1 MRLMLDNRKVK
12 ATARSMH
19 QFCGNV
25 RAIFPGEVANEIIET
40 ATIYLYVKVC
50 REVFGRRFS
59 DRSGKMM
66 RDNLK
71 YCTVSEV
78 NRALARICREADGY
92 EQGAAEMQPDMTT
105 QEQFQVHV
113 TGVVRAML
121 KEAGALDTG
130 NEDAMLARA
139 FKPFDAAV
147 RAIKTHMLGIKRQN
161 HFIMN

>member
-1 MRLMLDNRKVK
+1 MKLLLDNRKVR

-19 QFCGNV
+19 QFCGYV
-25 RAIFPGEVANEIIET
+25 RNIFPTEVANEVVET

-50 REVFGRRFS
+50 REVFGKRFS
-59 DRSGKMM
+59 DRIGRMM

-71 YCTVSEV
+71 YCTVAEV
-78 NRALARICREADGY
+78 NRGLARICREADGY
-92 EQGAAEMQPDMTT
+92 EQAAAEMQPDMST
-105 QEQFQVHV
+105 QEQFQAHV

-121 KEAGALDTG
+121 REGGVLDG
-130 NEDAMLARA
+130 ENEDAVLARA